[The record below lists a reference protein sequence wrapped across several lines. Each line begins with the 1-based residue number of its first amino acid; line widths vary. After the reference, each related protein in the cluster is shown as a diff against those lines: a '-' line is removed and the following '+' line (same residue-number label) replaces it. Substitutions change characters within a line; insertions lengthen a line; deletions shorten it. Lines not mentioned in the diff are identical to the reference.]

1 MLLTMRLTRLVA
13 TPSILGDFGERQ
25 LTDWVDWKTL
35 YQQLL
40 SEDRVWDF
48 RDAFLAV
55 SACYGTENA
64 LQAFHDY
71 GSSMED
77 LLTDWQTDS
86 QDESTNL
93 ALLDIL
99 SLTALAAGTYT
110 GVHYLSK
117 TCVQLA
123 ESIGNS
129 LLNNSPDL
137 VQSRAFLRW
146 VIAKAVVNYGPRNFK
161 YFSDYPGLIIF
172 PTIEG
177 VPYYI
182 PVSQENPGWLPLDPT
197 PTSRE
202 SLQMALSSAKKMQD
216 YKTEAL
222 CLRELA
228 LRTEDPGG
236 LLHELGQLQRFK
248 QHNMDGYLV
257 TLLSR
262 YLICRDYSSKE
273 NLGKNLEDFGIW
285 KDPSDLVNPTAVAAR
300 AVLQHALSQDPA
312 DDAGESL
319 GAALRYY
326 QYLPRAFQGVI
337 DCHYP
342 VPAFTAKSEG
352 RGSPLILEGERP
364 LREKPL
370 EDRDAP
376 TPTNIKGPVLAL
388 RPEVEAGMRD
398 IESQQTHGQ
407 DASSFQKVDQ
417 AAQSKT
423 QQSKTAKLSR
433 GRSEQKSRDLTNR
446 LGRPS
451 EVTSDR
457 VRARRQ
463 QHRDS
468 SIESAFST
476 DYSVSESHGWS
487 TEMEHD
493 VENPRNIVKNERVR
507 NSLAQPS
514 GTHSRPRPHPR

>member
-1 MLLTMRLTRLVA
+1 MRLTRLVA
-13 TPSILGDFGERQ
+13 TPSILGDFGEHQ
-25 LTDWVDWKTL
+25 LTDWADWKRL
-35 YQQLL
+35 YRQLL

-64 LQAFHDY
+64 LQAFLEY
-71 GSSMED
+71 GSSMKD
-77 LLTDWQTDS
+77 LLADWQTDS

-99 SLTALAAGTYT
+99 SLTTIAAGTYT
-110 GVHYLSK
+110 GVHYLAK
-117 TCVQLA
+117 TSVQLA

-129 LLNNSPDL
+129 LLNSSPDL
-137 VQSRAFLRW
+137 VQSRPFLRW
-146 VIAKAVVNYGPRNFK
+146 VVAKAVVNSGPRNFK
-161 YFSDYPGLIIF
+161 YFSDYPGLTIF
-172 PTIEG
+172 PAIEG

-202 SLQMALSSAKKMQD
+202 SLQMALLSSQKMQD

-228 LRTEDPGG
+228 LRTQDPGE
-236 LLHELGQLQRFK
+236 LLHDLGQLQRFK

-262 YLICRDYSSKE
+262 YLICREYSSKE
-273 NLGKNLEDFGIW
+273 KLRKDIEDFGIW

-300 AVLQHALSQDPA
+300 AVLQHALSQDPG
-312 DDAGESL
+312 DNAGESL
-319 GAALRYY
+319 GVALRYY
-326 QYLPRAFQGVI
+326 QYLPEAFKGVI

-342 VPAFTAKSEG
+342 VPAFTVKSEG
-352 RGSPLILEGERP
+352 RGSPLILEEKRFPG
-364 LREKPL
+364 EKPSG
-370 EDRDAP
+370 EDRDA
-376 TPTNIKGPVLAL
+376 TTLTEIKEPVHAL
-388 RPEVEAGMRD
+388 QPEVEAGMID
-398 IESQQTHGQ
+398 IEGQQTHGQ
-407 DASSFQKVDQ
+407 DASSPQMVDQ
-417 AAQSKT
+417 EAQSKP
-423 QQSKTAKLSR
+423 QQSKTARLSQ
-433 GRSEQKSRDLTNR
+433 GRSEKKSPYLPKR

-457 VRARRQ
+457 VRLGRQ

-468 SIESAFST
+468 STVSTFST
-476 DYSVSESHGWS
+476 DHSVSESHGWS
-487 TEMEHD
+487 TETDEAG
-493 VENPRNIVKNERVR
+493 ENPRNIVNNERVR
-507 NSLAQPS
+507 NLLGQPS
-514 GTHSRPRPHPR
+514 GTHTRPRPHSV